1 MSCGLVVKPLGPS
14 AFQAF
19 LGLKSPKTRRSFLSA
34 PRRLSIFWVTFWVR
48 ISRGGTS
55 KNCAAVKNVAGSR
68 ASGPRARRPHVAA
81 CEGLC
86 EALAERAAPG
96 TLRRLRAVCGLC
108 GRRLT
113 RRFLQGYLQRENNMG
128 NGTRAA
134 VLWVKSGG
142 FGQPKKVLDKG
153 RWSLATTSRP
163 QSPAVRGFPGLWYRR
178 RFSRFR
184 SFGAVVE
191 LQGTTVPSGSGVF
204 HRRREMGAFF
214 R

>member
-1 MSCGLVVKPLGPS
+1 MSKKLDRER
-14 AFQAF
+14 A
-19 LGLKSPKTRRSFLSA
+19 KSQDRA
-34 PRRLSIFWVTFWVR
+34 P
-48 ISRGGTS
+48 
-55 KNCAAVKNVAGSR
+55 
-68 ASGPRARRPHVAA
+68 GPRARQPHIAA

-96 TLRRLRAVCGLC
+96 TLRTLRAVCGLC

-163 QSPAVRGFPGLWYRR
+163 QSPAVRGFPGLRYRR

-184 SFGAVVE
+184 LFGAVVK
-191 LQGTTVPSGSGVF
+191 LRGTTVPSSSGVF
-204 HRRREMGAFF
+204 HRRCEMGAFSQTILASLIKDKSPRKEPPEEF
-214 R
+214 LTV